1 MRVASNNVDQ
11 LGPGGPRAVGTAAPD
26 AKTVSNGGATSDS
39 VRLSSAANLVAL
51 AKSASAARQS
61 KIQDLGNQVRSG
73 AYQTDNAQLSQ
84 AVVQG
89 HIGQ

>member
-1 MRVASNNVDQ
+1 MRVASNNVEQ
-11 LGPGGPRAVGTAAPD
+11 LGSGAPRAVGATASD
-26 AKTVSNGGATSDS
+26 AKTVSTGSSTSDS

-73 AYQTDNAQLSQ
+73 AYQTDNTQLSQ

>member
-1 MRVASNNVDQ
+1 MRVASNNVEQ
-11 LGPGGPRAVGTAAPD
+11 LGAGGPRAVGATAAD
-26 AKTVSNGGATSDS
+26 TKTVGTGSSASDS

-73 AYQTDNAQLSQ
+73 TYRPDNAQLSQ